1 MMIILF
7 VMTYRAHADLGGAI
21 IPTLTTS
28 TASGMAPLTVHVH
41 GLSSGV
47 GEGNEL
53 TARYEWNFGDG
64 NAPFNT
70 LVGWNAAHTFNSP
83 GTYTITL
90 KVINQ
95 AGLQGTATT
104 QITVAPPNR
113 STIYVSPT
121 GSDANSGTSP
131 SSPIQSF
138 AKAASML
145 ANNRQI
151 LFQRGGTYAT
161 TSDMYINHQ
170 NLIIGA
176 YGSGNLPVI
185 YFTSGAQYANMIN
198 FSGAAQDVIIENLK
212 FDSPFAP
219 DNLIVRGLA
228 PHGTNI
234 TVRNCS
240 FGKVSYAMNCGGGGV
255 NGLLSQ
261 SNVTGVIGAY
271 YLWGEGPNHVHI
283 GNVVGGS
290 TNEHNI
296 RFGGSSRILIAH
308 NDLTN
313 TAKSTIWCML
323 GDHAYIG
330 NNVLREGRFLAGPNF
345 ALGSPSERFP
355 WLVFEN
361 NQIVNEGIILYSG
374 AEHMMFRNNVITY
387 HGGDCFSIW
396 GYIADMNRTVK
407 NVTIANNTA
416 LNSSTQYGKFIK
428 LGDGADT
435 IIAAN
440 NLYCATALNQP
451 NGAGNVV
458 TDDPDLTSH
467 NFHHNLWANSA
478 TSSYVHATGTGSKT
492 VTQWATIGQTSAEG
506 YRPFVAGD
514 LNGQFVPQFNAN
526 VGVPVPGVRTDMYG
540 TPRPVSG
547 LWAVGAVEI
556 GSSPTIPPSPD
567 TNGDG
572 EVNVVD
578 LLRVI
583 QSWGAC
589 VNPAQCPADVTHDGN
604 VDTADLLG
612 VLAAWS

>member
-1 MMIILF
+1 MIILF
-7 VMTYRAHADLGGAI
+7 AMTHRAHADLGGAI
-21 IPTLTTS
+21 IPTLTPS
-28 TASGMAPLTVHVH
+28 TTSGMAPLTVHVH

-53 TARYEWNFGDG
+53 TSRYEWNFGDG

-70 LVGWNAAHTFNSP
+70 LVGWNAAHTFNNP

-95 AGLQGTATT
+95 TGLQGTATT
-104 QITVAPPNR
+104 QIIVAPPNR
-113 STIYVSPT
+113 SSIYVSPT

-138 AKAASML
+138 AKAATML

-151 LFQRGGTYAT
+151 LFQRGGTYST

-198 FSGAAQDVIIENLK
+198 FSGAAQDVIIENIK
-212 FDSPFAP
+212 FDSPFAV

-261 SNVTGVIGAY
+261 GNVTGVIGAY

-345 ALGSPSERFP
+345 ALGSPTERFP

-361 NQIVNEGIILYSG
+361 NQIVNEGVILYSG

-387 HGGDCFSIW
+387 HAGECFSIW

-407 NVTIANNTA
+407 NITIANNTA

-440 NLYCATALNQP
+440 NLYCAPGLNASWGST
-451 NGAGNVV
+451 NAFVAGSMLS
-458 TDDPDLTSH
+458 TYG
-467 NFHHNLWANSA
+467 FHHNLWSNQASG
-478 TSSYVHATGTGSKT
+478 SYVHSVAGAGKT
-492 VTQWATIGQTSAEG
+492 APQWAGYTQTGNEN
-506 YRPFVAGD
+506 YRSFSGAD
-514 LNGQFVPQFNAN
+514 MSSTYQPQFNADL
-526 VGVPVPGVRTDMYG
+526 GQAIPGVHNDMYG
-540 TPRPVSG
+540 NARPLTGIVT
-547 LWAVGAVEI
+547 VGAVE
-556 GSSPTIPPSPD
+556 
-567 TNGDG
+567 
-572 EVNVVD
+572 
-578 LLRVI
+578 
-583 QSWGAC
+583 
-589 VNPAQCPADVTHDGN
+589 NP
-604 VDTADLLG
+604 
-612 VLAAWS
+612 